1 MANVA
6 RDTDQEFQVLTQVL
20 EAEKNAQARLDS
32 SRTQAETILQEAQ
45 NDARRIAIR
54 TDKRIQDLHARFRE
68 NLARKK
74 SKLEKDF
81 LHERG
86 VHSKPIAS
94 GKVKEITNRLACH
107 IIGVTQE

>member
-1 MANVA
+1 MVNVA
-6 RDTDQEFQVLTQVL
+6 SNADQEFQVLTQVL
-20 EAEKNAQARLDS
+20 EAEKNAQTRLDS
-32 SRTQAETILQEAQ
+32 SRTQAEAILQEAQ

-54 TDKRIQDLHARFRE
+54 TDKRIQDLHACFRE

-74 SKLEKDF
+74 SKLEKVF
-81 LHERG
+81 QHERG
-86 VHSKPIAS
+86 ARSTPIAS